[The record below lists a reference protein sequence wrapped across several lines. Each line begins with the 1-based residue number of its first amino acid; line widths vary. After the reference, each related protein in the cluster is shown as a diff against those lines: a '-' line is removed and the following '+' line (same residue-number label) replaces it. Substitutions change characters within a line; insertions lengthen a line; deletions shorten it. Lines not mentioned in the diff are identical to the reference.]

1 MSDLLFFYPDFHIL
15 SIFVE
20 YENYRNLPEFY
31 GGQCLECDSSREFH
45 AAKYFYADFKILTFG

>member
-1 MSDLLFFYPDFHIL
+1 MSDLLFFIQISTFYPL
-15 SIFVE
+15 FVE